1 MALRKE
7 EVQNDR
13 RKRYEVGDVRK
24 MKPPE
29 EGRGK
34 WGEEKGREGEDREE
48 RESCKERKKKVKIE
62 ANILVKRKNFIYIK
76 TNNKLKGAGAFSLF

>member
-24 MKPPE
+24 MKPSE

-34 WGEEKGREGEDREE
+34 WGEEKGREGEDREQRKRAVE
-48 RESCKERKKKVKIE
+48 RERRK
-62 ANILVKRKNFIYIK
+62 
-76 TNNKLKGAGAFSLF
+76 